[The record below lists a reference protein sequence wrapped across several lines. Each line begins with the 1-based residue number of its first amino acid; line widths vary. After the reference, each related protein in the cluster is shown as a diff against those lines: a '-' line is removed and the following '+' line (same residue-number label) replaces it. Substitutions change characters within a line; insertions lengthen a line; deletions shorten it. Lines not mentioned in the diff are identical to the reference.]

1 MGVSKA
7 LHQAKRNASIAA
19 KKKLS
24 KVRQDAPTCG
34 LCGTT
39 AKLTKTKCC
48 GAWICDDEQNYV
60 MFVPSSTVFVESSEL
75 SP

>member
-24 KVRQDAPTCG
+24 KVRQDATTCE
-34 LCGTT
+34 LCGGT
-39 AKLTKTKCC
+39 AKLTKTKCS
-48 GAWICDDEQNYV
+48 GAWTCDDERNAV
-60 MFVPSSTVFVESSEL
+60 TFLPS
-75 SP
+75 